1 MAGLQGEA
9 GKMLSSLGLFSVLI
23 VVTLGVTLMV
33 GSFVSTYDLASVIAA
48 LTVTTWV
55 IFGGHLANAGDL
67 LPVIKWMQYI
77 SPAFYVYEGMVRT
90 EFTGLVLHCKE
101 NNGMCMARG
110 DDVVTLYRLD
120 QFTVGQ
126 CALIGIGMAIGYNVL
141 AYMAL
146 RWKAK
151 PRYLWI

>member
-1 MAGLQGEA
+1 
-9 GKMLSSLGLFSVLI
+9 
-23 VVTLGVTLMV
+23 
-33 GSFVSTYDLASVIAA
+33 
-48 LTVTTWV
+48 
-55 IFGGHLANAGDL
+55 L

-90 EFTGLVLHCKE
+90 EFGGLKLHCKE

-110 DDVVTLYRLD
+110 DDVIRLYKLD

-126 CALIGIGMAIGYNVL
+126 CALIGICMAVGYNIL
-141 AYMAL
+141 AYMSL